1 LISFNLLLTLFSAH
15 NVKKINFTFSGGAIL
30 KYFGGRGET
39 SQEADT
45 RDDTSKYVPLHFF
58 RIVLCTTS
66 T

>member
-58 RIVLCTTS
+58 
-66 T
+66 